1 MEPVT
6 EYQILFNVSADRDDF
21 FTENDWEYEDMMDEL
36 TREGKLDDISQC
48 VKKTYIWDDEIEQY
62 VEDDV
67 EILYDN
73 IIEETKKKTE
83 SKDKFNKAELQAV
96 KQSIDTALDD
106 LQLTGSGTTGDYEDK
121 ALRDDLRNVGNFVGR
136 YIGRMTESKMLEDG
150 LDLSK
155 IYSIQNYA
163 DVMTDKVIADMKYNE
178 RDKITI
184 DDIINVIDDNIND
197 TDIFSILCAEE
208 RDIYDKYFNEET
220 IDELK
225 DLWDNQSYAESQFID
240 MVKDRVQKNGYT
252 VYDEYNE
259 SKKVTESKKLT
270 EGKYEDTLEAKV
282 SVKVLDYF
290 TNTLGFDEDEAV
302 DYYNTSVKSDK
313 DTIEVEVDADL
324 SYDDFNVLIPRLNR
338 IIQTYDKEAYFDMVE
353 SGIAKAVIDR
363 NAYNRDK
370 HSKIK
375 ADKERYAK
383 EVEEESKKVESEE
396 PTYTLAEA
404 DKKVEELKK
413 LLDEQLPDH
422 DWLVVIEGLQVRI
435 SDLKSKTDFKYT
447 KKNGWGVNQDKVEQL
462 VKQVFGD
469 TASLHFFDSDMW
481 AKHKALVNGIEI
493 TPNKVTE
500 SVELKPDGGDKTNY
514 FMFYTDNYGGYKD
527 NTADNIAQYGKEHL
541 EGLKNLSLEEIKDKH
556 IYWGTETGF
565 NAFYNGD
572 TYVLFDDIEKLP
584 EDMKKDAYENC
595 KGYSKKTE
603 SIEDKLQSYM
613 NRMSYET
620 KTIDDVK
627 AIIKEMVK
635 DDELDDRDLNWLFG
649 HSVQPVLKEKF
660 GVDIPYEAEKQNMG
674 TYEYIIRVY
683 ADGETLKTEGYSLGD
698 DKESFD
704 VYKHTAEFLNKV
716 GKELEA
722 LGWKYNKQTYKFE
735 KEDITIDMEAI
746 QDNVND
752 LYIGSNKLKLSN
764 LARDY
769 SSYEDIGED
778 TGIIY
783 YVSTKSDDYEAR
795 QLANRI
801 DRCEVITQTES
812 KKTETIDEV
821 EDYGPYYVKEFNESG
836 TDMDTIGFETEQE
849 ATDYAREQLKKRP
862 NYEYAVYE
870 TETDE
875 CLYVYNSKD
884 ESKKKTE
891 SALVDLDPERYEEI
905 KSKQVLDSDGFYND
919 YTMYYDK
926 VNNSYVF
933 VFGDIDLY
941 EGTID
946 HEEENKEAAEEWF
959 DGFDGFEELGESKK
973 TEAVDTEEKAKEVK
987 DKVEQDIQN
996 QGTENLVDTTEELY
1010 DKLKKEIY
1018 AYAKQ
1023 QGLDLEKLRKQGIEL
1038 ETIADTIDNVVG
1050 DMVSKTVIEY
1060 MDTTGKDIMWDFN
1073 ISNNDIQI
1081 IIQ

>member
-6 EYQILFNVSADRDDF
+6 EYQILFNISADRDDF

-73 IIEETKKKTE
+73 ILDETKKKTE
-83 SKDKFNKAELQAV
+83 SKEKFNKAELQAV

-106 LQLTGSGTTGDYEDK
+106 LQLTSSGTTGDYEDK

-208 RDIYDKYFNEET
+208 REIYDKYFNEET

-225 DLWDNQSYAESQFID
+225 DLWDNQSYAEEQFID

-270 EGKYEDTLEAKV
+270 EGKYEDTLETNVA
-282 SVKVLDYF
+282 VKVLDYY

-302 DYYNTSVKSDK
+302 DYFDTEVKSDK
-313 DTIEVEVDADL
+313 DTIEVEVRADL
-324 SYDDFNVLIPRLNR
+324 SYDDFDKLLPRLNR
-338 IIQTYDKEAYFDMVE
+338 VIQTYDKEAYFDMVE
-353 SGIAKAVIDR
+353 SGIARAVIDK

-383 EVEEESKKVESEE
+383 EVEEECKKKTESK
-396 PTYTLAEA
+396 
-404 DKKVEELKK
+404 ELKREGYQVWQK
-413 LLDEQLPDH
+413 YYEDGKTTTEYVQSFDTFEQAQKFAD
-422 DWLVVIEGLQVRI
+422 GL
-435 SDLKSKTDFKYT
+435 
-447 KKNGWGVNQDKVEQL
+447 NQDPDCEAWVQEDKLTEAVE
-462 VKQVFGD
+462 VC
-469 TASLHFFDSDMW
+469 
-481 AKHKALVNGIEI
+481 
-493 TPNKVTE
+493 
-500 SVELKPDGGDKTNY
+500 GGDKTNY
-514 FMFYTDNYGGYKD
+514 LMFYTSNYGTYKD

-541 EGLKNLSLEEIKDKH
+541 EGLKDLSIEEIKNKH
-556 IYWGTETGF
+556 LYWASEIGYHS
-565 NAFYNGD
+565 AYNGD

-584 EDMKKDAYENC
+584 EDMKQDAIENC
-595 KGYSKKTE
+595 KG
-603 SIEDKLQSYM
+603 
-613 NRMSYET
+613 
-620 KTIDDVK
+620 
-627 AIIKEMVK
+627 
-635 DDELDDRDLNWLFG
+635 
-649 HSVQPVLKEKF
+649 
-660 GVDIPYEAEKQNMG
+660 
-674 TYEYIIRVY
+674 
-683 ADGETLKTEGYSLGD
+683 
-698 DKESFD
+698 
-704 VYKHTAEFLNKV
+704 
-716 GKELEA
+716 
-722 LGWKYNKQTYKFE
+722 
-735 KEDITIDMEAI
+735 
-746 QDNVND
+746 
-752 LYIGSNKLKLSN
+752 
-764 LARDY
+764 
-769 SSYEDIGED
+769 
-778 TGIIY
+778 
-783 YVSTKSDDYEAR
+783 
-795 QLANRI
+795 
-801 DRCEVITQTES
+801 C
-812 KKTETIDEV
+812 
-821 EDYGPYYVKEFNESG
+821 
-836 TDMDTIGFETEQE
+836 
-849 ATDYAREQLKKRP
+849 
-862 NYEYAVYE
+862 
-870 TETDE
+870 
-875 CLYVYNSKD
+875 
-884 ESKKKTE
+884 
-891 SALVDLDPERYEEI
+891 
-905 KSKQVLDSDGFYND
+905 
-919 YTMYYDK
+919 
-926 VNNSYVF
+926 
-933 VFGDIDLY
+933 
-941 EGTID
+941 
-946 HEEENKEAAEEWF
+946 
-959 DGFDGFEELGESKK
+959 KK
-973 TEAVDTEEKAKEVK
+973 TEAVNTQEKAEEVK
-987 DKVEQDIQN
+987 EKVEQDIQN

-1038 ETIADTIDNVVG
+1038 ESIADTIDDVVG

-1073 ISNNDIQI
+1073 ISNNDIQV

>member
-1 MEPVT
+1 MEPVE

-36 TREGKLDDISQC
+36 TKEGKLDDISQC
-48 VKKTYIWDDEIEQY
+48 VKKTYIWDEELEQY

-73 IIEETKKKTE
+73 ILDETKKKTE
-83 SKDKFNKAELQAV
+83 SKEKFNKAELQAV

-106 LQLTGSGTTGDYEDK
+106 LQLTASGTTGDYEDK
-121 ALRDDLRNVGNFVGR
+121 LLRDELRDTSNFVGR

-208 RDIYDKYFNEET
+208 REIYDKYFNEET

-225 DLWDNQSYAESQFID
+225 DLWDNQSYAEEQFID

-270 EGKYEDTLEAKV
+270 EGKYEDTLETNVA
-282 SVKVLDYF
+282 VKVLDYY

-302 DYYNTSVKSDK
+302 DYFDTEVKSDK
-313 DTIEVEVDADL
+313 DTIEVEVRADL
-324 SYDDFNVLIPRLNR
+324 SYDDFDRLLPRLNR
-338 IIQTYDKEAYFDMVE
+338 IVQAYDKEAYFDMVE
-353 SGIAKAVIDR
+353 SGIARAVIDK

-383 EVEEESKKVESEE
+383 EVEESK
-396 PTYTLAEA
+396 
-404 DKKVEELKK
+404 
-413 LLDEQLPDH
+413 
-422 DWLVVIEGLQVRI
+422 
-435 SDLKSKTDFKYT
+435 
-447 KKNGWGVNQDKVEQL
+447 
-462 VKQVFGD
+462 
-469 TASLHFFDSDMW
+469 
-481 AKHKALVNGIEI
+481 
-493 TPNKVTE
+493 KVTE
-500 SVELKPDGGDKTNY
+500 SKYIVCSYYDEKLHGLEDELKTDDFSEATDFAHEKLMQGNMVEIENTESGKYKRINPDEYAKDFDGEFIVSYEELEESKKTESKALKREGYQVWQKYYEDGKTTTEYVQSFDTFEQAQKFADGLNQDPDCEAWVQEDKLTEAVEVCGGDKINY
-514 FMFYTDNYGGYKD
+514 LMFYTSNYGTYKD

-541 EGLKNLSLEEIKDKH
+541 EGLKDLSIEEIKDKH
-556 IYWGTETGF
+556 LYWASEIGYHS
-565 NAFYNGD
+565 AYNGD

-584 EDMKKDAYENC
+584 EDMKQDAIENC
-595 KGYSKKTE
+595 KGCKKTE
-603 SIEDKLQSYM
+603 GITEVPDDLYRTKKSNLLINPKEKGNGDLWKVRFGLFSHEIYNTAPTYYVYAKDESDAIGKTVAFIQKHSDGPIDLVRSVRDMEWYIRKNFQDEYYEYAGIDKYAKDWS
-613 NRMSYET
+613 
-620 KTIDDVK
+620 DDVPTELEFALEK
-627 AIIKEMVK
+627 GFIPVLDDTDLEYDCYINGNGMIVERVK
-635 DDELDDRDLNWLFG
+635 D
-649 HSVQPVLKEKF
+649 
-660 GVDIPYEAEKQNMG
+660 
-674 TYEYIIRVY
+674 
-683 ADGETLKTEGYSLGD
+683 
-698 DKESFD
+698 
-704 VYKHTAEFLNKV
+704 
-716 GKELEA
+716 
-722 LGWKYNKQTYKFE
+722 
-735 KEDITIDMEAI
+735 
-746 QDNVND
+746 
-752 LYIGSNKLKLSN
+752 
-764 LARDY
+764 
-769 SSYEDIGED
+769 
-778 TGIIY
+778 
-783 YVSTKSDDYEAR
+783 
-795 QLANRI
+795 
-801 DRCEVITQTES
+801 

-884 ESKKKTE
+884 E
-891 SALVDLDPERYEEI
+891 
-905 KSKQVLDSDGFYND
+905 
-919 YTMYYDK
+919 
-926 VNNSYVF
+926 
-933 VFGDIDLY
+933 
-941 EGTID
+941 
-946 HEEENKEAAEEWF
+946 NK
-959 DGFDGFEELGESKK
+959 KK

-987 DKVEQDIQN
+987 EKVEQDIQN

-1038 ETIADTIDNVVG
+1038 ESIADTIDDVVG

-1073 ISNNDIQI
+1073 ISNNDIQV